1 MHPLLL
7 RFLSH
12 TFVLRNFSLSVY
24 FCKILIFPSVNLC
37 TVHKIPCLLLT
48 FSGVFLNWTHKFYV
62 LSNFVTFFVQ
72 ESNCQ
77 ETADTFLQSLLKLP
91 SADLRDSLIRDYDES
106 LLLPGCVTFG
116 ESEAWIKFTTKVS
129 YELVAN
135 ERGNTWIAYYGLHF
149 ETFIARRWHVYKTSI
164 SSRRHICDK
173 CLITHSNCL
182 K

>member
-91 SADLRDSLIRDYDES
+91 SADLWDSLISDYDES

-129 YELVAN
+129 YELVAKWTVRTN
-135 ERGNTWIAYYGLHF
+135 VETHELHIMACILKRLSPGDD
-149 ETFIARRWHVYKTSI
+149 TFTKPAFHRDVTSVI
-164 SSRRHICDK
+164 NVS
-173 CLITHSNCL
+173 
-182 K
+182 

>member
-91 SADLRDSLIRDYDES
+91 SADLRDSLISDYDES
-106 LLLPGCVTFG
+106 LLLYRGVLHSVNPRH
-116 ESEAWIKFTTKVS
+116 
-129 YELVAN
+129 ELSLRLKCPMN
-135 ERGNTWIAYYGLHF
+135 LLQNGQCEQTWKHMNCILWPAFWNVYRQAMTRLQNQHF
-149 ETFIARRWHVYKTSI
+149 IETSHLW
-164 SSRRHICDK
+164 
-173 CLITHSNCL
+173 
-182 K
+182 